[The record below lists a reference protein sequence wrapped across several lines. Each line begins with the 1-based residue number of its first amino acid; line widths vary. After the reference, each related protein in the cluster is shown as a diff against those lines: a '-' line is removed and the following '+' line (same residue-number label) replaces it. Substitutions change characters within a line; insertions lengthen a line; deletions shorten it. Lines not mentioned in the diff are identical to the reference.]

1 MRKTLTLAGMALAI
15 TAAAPALAQVE
26 YYSTLNYYTQ
36 TLKAARERCKGD
48 NVVWLNTKTGQYS
61 QLGQND
67 YGTTEQGRYVCES
80 EARKSGTQAPAQ
92 APTSAPH

>member
-1 MRKTLTLAGMALAI
+1 MQKTLTIAGLALAI
-15 TAAAPALAQVE
+15 AAAAPALAQVE

-80 EARKSGTQAPAQ
+80 EARKSGTPQQVPV
-92 APTSAPH
+92 PPPH

>member
-1 MRKTLTLAGMALAI
+1 MQKTLMLAGMALALV
-15 TAAAPALAQVE
+15 AAAPALAQVE

-48 NVVWLNTKTGQYS
+48 NVVWLNTKTGAYS

-67 YGTTEQGRYVCES
+67 YGTTEQGHYVCES
-80 EARKSGTQAPAQ
+80 DAKKAGAPQQQQAPAS
-92 APTSAPH
+92 PPH

>member
-1 MRKTLTLAGMALAI
+1 MRKTLTIAGMALAI
-15 TAAAPALAQVE
+15 AAAAPALAQVE
-26 YYSTLNYYTQ
+26 FYPTITYYTQ

-80 EARKSGTQAPAQ
+80 EARKSGAPAQQAPA
-92 APTSAPH
+92 APPH